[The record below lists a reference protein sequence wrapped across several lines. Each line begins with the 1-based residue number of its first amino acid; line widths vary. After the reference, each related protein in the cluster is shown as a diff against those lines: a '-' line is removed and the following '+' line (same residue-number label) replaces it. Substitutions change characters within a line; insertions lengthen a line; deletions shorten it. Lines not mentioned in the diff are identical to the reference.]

1 MVTVLTLHATQ
12 TQSTSLL
19 SKFCVSVE
27 QTAKNFFSWN
37 QQMDTYNN
45 PVYIIHPTGGKLL
58 EVDPNQLWFWTSEWQ
73 AGEQQVESELIAG
86 EYEDFDNLDDFFRD
100 M

>member
-1 MVTVLTLHATQ
+1 MTILTLHTNQ
-12 TQSTSLL
+12 TQSTPLL

-27 QTAKNFFSWN
+27 QTAKKFFSWN

-45 PVYIIHPTGGKLL
+45 PVYIIHPINGKIL

-73 AGEQQVESELIAG
+73 AGERQAESELLAG
-86 EYEDFDNLDDFFRD
+86 EYDDFDNLDDFFED